1 MHRSAASF
9 FSKTI
14 SAMTVG
20 LAVSIM
26 QLTIFPRGSIAVLTS
41 SAVVPGA
48 RFDARTTKGPAKPF
62 IESPE
67 ACLEAPRML
76 NPTSTPFFG
85 AVGGVGAI
93 APCNA
98 VKRRLFDNCA
108 ATEGVIDEG
117 RGVGLFTR
125 EANGLF
131 L

>member
-1 MHRSAASF
+1 
-9 FSKTI
+9 
-14 SAMTVG
+14 
-20 LAVSIM
+20 M

-48 RFDARTTKGPAKPF
+48 RFEARTTKGPAKPF
-62 IESPE
+62 IENPE
-67 ACLEAPRML
+67 TCLEAPRML
-76 NPTSTPFFG
+76 NPASAPFLG
-85 AVGGVGAI
+85 AVGGGGGGGGGGVGVM

-117 RGVGLFTR
+117 SGVDLVIR
-125 EANGLF
+125 EAKGLF